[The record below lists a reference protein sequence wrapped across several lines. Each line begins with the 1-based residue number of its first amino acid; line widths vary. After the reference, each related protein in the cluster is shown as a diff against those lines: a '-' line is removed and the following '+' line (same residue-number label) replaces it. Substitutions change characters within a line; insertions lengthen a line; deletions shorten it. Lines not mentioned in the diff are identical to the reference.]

1 MSEFLTFRKFYTPL
15 VIQFLFW
22 IGVGVCVVEGIGM
35 IATGGTFRSAMGII
49 NGLLVLVV
57 GPIAVRVICELIM
70 AIFGIHQSLK
80 RDADA

>member
-1 MSEFLTFRKFYTPL
+1 MPEFLTFRKLYTPI

-35 IATGGTFRSAMGII
+35 IASAGTFRSGLGII

-57 GPIAVRVICELIM
+57 GPIAVRVLCELIV
-70 AIFGIHQSLK
+70 AVFGIHEALK
-80 RDADA
+80 RREAP